1 MVTWYGS
8 ASSWLHGMVEHHRG
22 SVCHAKRILCGL
34 QGQFHREGSYNQNM
48 TASTI
53 SSDIPRSFVY
63 IGR

>member
-1 MVTWYGS
+1 MV
-8 ASSWLHGMVEHHRG
+8 VHHRG
-22 SVCHAKRILCGL
+22 SVCHAERLLCGL
-34 QGQFHREGSYNQNM
+34 QGQSHREGSYNQNM